1 MSTEEEDRN
10 IAPPKQTPPAVLFL
24 KVVDAIDMALFWVRY
39 KAPPPLI
46 SPEPMLCHFTGSE
59 ECKSSGG
66 IALDERPIHPDTIR
80 TQLI

>member
-24 KVVDAIDMALFWVRY
+24 KVVDSIDMALFWVRY

-46 SPEPMLCHFTGSE
+46 SPEPIM
-59 ECKSSGG
+59 
-66 IALDERPIHPDTIR
+66 
-80 TQLI
+80 